1 MKTVPFRFLLPC
13 LLAVLSSNCAN
24 AAQVGGPG
32 DSNTTATAEYTIS
45 ERGPHHRVWQH
56 IDYETNQLGR
66 VRSITNSFRELAT
79 GLHRKDSQG
88 QWVDASETIAI
99 QPNGGALAQSGAH
112 QVYFPG
118 ALFTDA
124 VQVTTPDAQ
133 VLVSRP
139 LGLSFSDQ
147 NQTLLIAPLAQGPTG
162 QLLPSGN
169 QVIYTNIC
177 TGCRLDLLCTY
188 TKAGFESDLV
198 IREQLPDPATLGFTN
213 SSSLMLQWWTEFF
226 NPPLPSKTQVTLAD
240 SSEDDSVLDFGAMQM
255 TRGSAYLV
263 GGDNAVAAKIPV
275 TKQWT
280 VIEGRTFLVEEVP
293 FAAVA
298 SRLQGLPPHTASIQK
313 SSSSL
318 FAGRPSAVVPLP
330 RIPRESGRTGP
341 APTSAQSKSLSAAG
355 KMGLP
360 PLRLPKHGTESIGVA
375 ATERRGEPGFAID
388 YDLHGSFTNYTFQ
401 SDTTYYI
408 SGTVNLSGVTTIE
421 GGTVIKFTNTPA
433 STIVVG
439 PGIVWMTAPY
449 RQAIFT
455 SKDDNSVG
463 TAIGA
468 STGNPSAHYYSS
480 TALNASAST
489 NGPAVSGARFS
500 YLSNAVSCGTA
511 NTILNA
517 QFVQCYS
524 VIDNANG
531 TFNLRNVLGYQI
543 GGFQNENC
551 LNGLGENICDGI
563 TLAAENCTF
572 HIITNFVGNPGGSPV
587 ALTNCI
593 LARVTNTAPFGI
605 LSTNSTV
612 MLNDDT
618 GLFQTAVA
626 GAHYLADSSPYR
638 NAGTTNIN
646 SSLIASLRQKTTY
659 PPIVYSNVIFAAD
672 TVFFPQAQRD
682 TDAIDLGWHYD
693 PLDWALAVVQVTNS
707 TLQLLPGTA
716 LGTYG
721 TDGLALYSGAN
732 MVSVG
737 SPTAL
742 NRIVRYNMVQ
752 EHANT
757 NADPIGPSMY
767 GKAVVGPSAV
777 QATFRFTDWSA
788 PAQDNYHFKSNGQAT
803 DVSCTDCQFHG
814 GQFLQNMPNLYLTNN
829 LFERVNTTIDDSEI
843 GIDVSPVVRNCLF
856 FGGQLTITHW
866 NSDTWLFRDN
876 LFDQTIIAQDG
887 DVDNAYAGYTPG
899 TTHLTVTNAHDVVA
913 SLSYKA
919 GPLGNYYQPT
929 SSAFINVGSVSNAG
943 LVGLYHYTVTTN
955 LVSGSEIAETNGI
968 VDIGFH
974 YVAVDSAG
982 NPLDYDLDG
991 IPDYLEDANGNGL
1004 LDSGETDWQSA
1015 SDAGLRVVITRP
1027 KNNSVIP

>member
-1 MKTVPFRFLLPC
+1 
-13 LLAVLSSNCAN
+13 
-24 AAQVGGPG
+24 
-32 DSNTTATAEYTIS
+32 
-45 ERGPHHRVWQH
+45 
-56 IDYETNQLGR
+56 
-66 VRSITNSFRELAT
+66 
-79 GLHRKDSQG
+79 
-88 QWVDASETIAI
+88 
-99 QPNGGALAQSGAH
+99 
-112 QVYFPG
+112 
-118 ALFTDA
+118 
-124 VQVTTPDAQ
+124 
-133 VLVSRP
+133 
-139 LGLSFSDQ
+139 
-147 NQTLLIAPLAQGPTG
+147 
-162 QLLPSGN
+162 
-169 QVIYTNIC
+169 
-177 TGCRLDLLCTY
+177 
-188 TKAGFESDLV
+188 
-198 IREQLPDPATLGFTN
+198 
-213 SSSLMLQWWTEFF
+213 
-226 NPPLPSKTQVTLAD
+226 
-240 SSEDDSVLDFGAMQM
+240 MQM

-263 GGDNAVAAKIPV
+263 GEDNAVTAKIPV

-298 SRLQGLPPHTASIQK
+298 SRLQGLPPHTASIKK

-318 FAGRPSAVVPLP
+318 FAGRTSAIVPLP

-355 KMGLP
+355 RLGLP
-360 PLRLPKHGTESIGVA
+360 PLRLPKHASESIVVLQNQ
-375 ATERRGEPGFAID
+375 RRGEPGFAID

-439 PGIVWMTAPY
+439 PGIAWMTAPY

-480 TALNASAST
+480 TALNASACT

-500 YLSNAVSCGTA
+500 YLSNAISCGTA

-517 QFVQCYS
+517 QFIQCYS
-524 VIDNANG
+524 IVDNVAG
-531 TFNLRNVLGYQI
+531 TFYLRNVLGYQI

-551 LNGLGENICDGI
+551 LICDASTI
-563 TLAAENCTF
+563 SAENCTF
-572 HIITNFVGNPGGSPV
+572 HVVTNFMGNPGGSTV

-593 LARVTNTAPFGI
+593 FARVTNTAPIGT
-605 LSTNSTV
+605 LSTNTTV
-612 MLNDDT
+612 LVNDDT

-626 GAHYLADSSPYR
+626 GTHYLADSSPNR
-638 NAGTTNIN
+638 NAGTTGIN
-646 SSLIASLRQKTTY
+646 SNLLASIRQKTTY
-659 PPIVYSNVIFAAD
+659 PPIVYSNVTIAAD

-682 TDAIDLGWHYD
+682 TDQAPSLGFHYD
-693 PLDWALAVVQVTNS
+693 PLDWAFTGVQVTNCNV
-707 TLQLLPGTA
+707 QILPGTA
-716 LGTYG
+716 IGTYG
-721 TDGLALYSGAN
+721 SYGLALYSGAN
-732 MVSVG
+732 LVGTG

-742 NRIVRYNMVQ
+742 NRMARYNMVQ

-757 NADPIGPSMY
+757 NADTIGPSMY
-767 GKAVVGPSAV
+767 GKAVAGPAAV
-777 QATFRFTDWSA
+777 QATFRFTDWSM
-788 PAQDNYHFKSNGQAT
+788 PAQDSYHFKPNGQLTGA
-803 DVSCTDCQFHG
+803 SFTDCQFHG
-814 GQFLQNMPNLYLTNN
+814 GEFLQDLPSLNLTNN

-843 GIDVSPVVRNCLF
+843 GLDVSPIVRNCLF

-899 TTHLTVTNAHDVVA
+899 TTHLTLTNVHDVVA

-929 SSAFINVGSVSNAG
+929 NSAFINVGSVANAG

-974 YVAVDSAG
+974 YVAVDSTG
-982 NPLDYDLDG
+982 NPLDNDLDG
-991 IPDYLEDANGNGL
+991 IPDYLEDSNGNGL
-1004 LDSGETDWQSA
+1004 LDSGETDWQSPT
-1015 SDAGLRVVITRP
+1015 DLGLRVVITRP
-1027 KNNSVIP
+1027 RNGSNIP